1 MNRRSIFLIGTL
13 VFASVI
19 FTSFSPVSLRGWKLY
34 KYMHIYITNVLAQHQ
49 LIVFRV
55 STLERAVKTI
65 LIVWIA
71 AATSAYPI
79 VAQYGLNE
87 DGICTVVNNFLPNM
101 FLISTVLFFIM
112 PLTVIVVLYVLI
124 GLQLRRSASAGTRGD
139 VSPDTR
145 QHHQHSRQQLQQ
157 HVQQQQTCRD
167 ENGSIRTSCKT
178 PRHTGGGSKRAVVK
192 MLGK

>member
-1 MNRRSIFLIGTL
+1 MQKVSSFFVSI
-13 VFASVI
+13 
-19 FTSFSPVSLRGWKLY
+19 
-34 KYMHIYITNVLAQHQ
+34 
-49 LIVFRV
+49 FRV

-65 LIVWIA
+65 LLVWTA
-71 AATSAYPI
+71 AAVSAYPI

-87 DGICTVVNNFLPNM
+87 EGICTVVNSVPNL
-101 FLISTVLFFIM
+101 FVISTLLFFIV
-112 PLTVIVVLYVLI
+112 PLTVITVLYVLI

-145 QHHQHSRQQLQQ
+145 HHHQHGRQKELQHNQHTQSLQQ
-157 HVQQQQTCRD
+157 QHSYYND
-167 ENGSIRTSCKT
+167 DNGSIRKDCKT